1 MYTINSMWLVHQ
13 EDRRGSLE
21 PGKYADLAVLTKD
34 YLSVP
39 VSEISSTESL
49 LTMVAGK
56 AVYAA
61 GPFAAI
67 EGK

>member
-1 MYTINSMWLVHQ
+1 MYTINAAWFAHD
-13 EDRRGSLE
+13 EGKRGSLE

-34 YLSVP
+34 FLTAP
-39 VSEISSTESL
+39 VEEISGIESL
-49 LTMVAGK
+49 LTMVGGK

-61 GPFAAI
+61 GPFAGL